1 MRVAICDDEELI
13 RIQIN
18 KYLCDF
24 FTKNHLNCPEIA
36 MFEDGESLLMDSEKK
51 DIVFLDV
58 EMPGLK
64 GIHVGKELRKANKNI
79 IIFIISAFPEY
90 LDDAMRFHVFRY
102 LSKPIEKH
110 RFFHN
115 LKDALQLY
123 NTTSAQIPIETK
135 EGFHIIASTN
145 IVAIEALARKVIVH
159 TLSQKY
165 ESVQTMAY
173 WMTQLKDNC
182 FFQTHRSF
190 IVNMMHVNG
199 FNHELVYLH
208 NNQVTAYLT
217 KRKYTEFKNTY
228 LLYIESTR

>member
-1 MRVAICDDEELI
+1 MQVAICDDDALI
-13 RIQIN
+13 RNQIN
-18 KYLCDF
+18 KYLHDF
-24 FTKNHLNCPEIA
+24 FAKIHLNCPEIV
-36 MFEDGESLLMDSEKK
+36 MYEDGESLLSDSHEK

-58 EMPGLK
+58 EMTGLN
-64 GIHVGKELRKANKNI
+64 GIHVGKELRKANKNV
-79 IIFIISAFPEY
+79 IIFIVSAFPEY

-115 LKDALQLY
+115 MKDALQLY
-123 NTTSAQIPIETK
+123 NTFSVKIPIETK
-135 EGFHIIASTN
+135 DGFQIIASTD
-145 IVAIEALARKVIVH
+145 IVAIEAQARKIIVH

-165 ESVQTMAY
+165 ESTQTMTY
-173 WMTQLKDNC
+173 WMTQLQGNC